1 MDFHQRFVQ
10 QKGVVMPLLIGI
22 AVAAVLM
29 LSTLFGSWF
38 TVDQTERA
46 VLTRN
51 GAFAS
56 VEQPGLHFKA
66 PFIESVHKIEVTN
79 KLLRWEKLEGYS
91 HDQQA
96 SHYTISVNYQIKA
109 DRVTEIYSV
118 YGGEENAVARI
129 VNPVV
134 PKISKTVIGTFTAQT
149 SIQDRGRLNNEITK
163 AVQTATDNGPI
174 SITNVNVEDIKFGPE
189 YEASINARMIA
200 EVGVQTLT
208 QNLAKQKVQAEI
220 TVTNAQAD
228 ADSKLAVATAEAKST
243 VLRGNA
249 EASAIEA
256 KAKALGQ
263 NPNLVTLVQAERWN
277 GVLPTT
283 MVPGGSVPM
292 VTLGTAK

>member
-1 MDFHQRFVQ
+1 
-10 QKGVVMPLLIGI
+10 MPLLIGL
-22 AVAAVLM
+22 AVAFVLV
-29 LSTLFGSWF
+29 LSTLFGSYF
-38 TVDQTERA
+38 TVDQSERA
-46 VLTRN
+46 VLTRY
-51 GAFAS
+51 GAIVS

-66 PFIESVHKIEVTN
+66 PFIDGVTKFYVTS
-79 KLLRWEKLEGYS
+79 KLLRLEKLEGYS

-96 SHYTISVNYQIKA
+96 SHYQISVNYQVKA
-109 DRVTEIYSV
+109 DRVADIYST
-118 YGGEENAVARI
+118 YGDENNAVDRI
-129 VNPVV
+129 VTPTVLKV
-134 PKISKTVIGTFTAQT
+134 SKTIIGTFTAQT

-163 AVQTATDNGPI
+163 AIQAATDSGPI
-174 SITNVNVEDIKFGPE
+174 TISNVNVEDIKFGAD

-220 TVTNAQAD
+220 TVTNAQAE

-292 VTLGTAK
+292 VTLGSPK

>member
-1 MDFHQRFVQ
+1 
-10 QKGVVMPLLIGI
+10 MPLLIGLGV
-22 AVAAVLM
+22 AVVVI

-51 GAFAS
+51 GAIVS
-56 VEQPGLHFKA
+56 TEQPGLHFKT
-66 PFIESVHKIEVTN
+66 PFIESVNKIYVTS
-79 KLLRWEKLEGYS
+79 KLARYEKLEGYS

-96 SHYTISVNYQIKA
+96 SHYQISVNYQIKA
-109 DRVTEIYSV
+109 DRVAEIYAT
-118 YGGEENAVARI
+118 YGNSENAVERI
-129 VNPVV
+129 VTPNVL
-134 PKISKTVIGTFTAQT
+134 KASKTVIGQFTAQT
-149 SIQDRGRLNNEITK
+149 SIQDRGRLNNEIAK
-163 AVQTATDNGPI
+163 AIVSATESGPI

-220 TVTNAQAD
+220 TVTAAQAD
-228 ADSKLAVATAEAKST
+228 ADSKLAVATAEAKG
-243 VLRGNA
+243 VILRGNA

-263 NPNLVTLVQAERWN
+263 NPNLVTLVQAERWD
-277 GVLPTT
+277 GKLPAT

-292 VTLGTAK
+292 LALGGVK